1 MVWQYAIP
9 IGMSL
14 FGAWNRNRQ
23 KKKQAEAE
31 NRARLNQFY
40 DASNAYVANNIL
52 KDTSW
57 KDEVIQQEVK
67 ADQAFDQAAE
77 SWRQQDMQ
85 LEQQY
90 ATHAFNVVDLLI
102 ERYRKEYAGEQTG
115 VTASRLAAEPIRQA
129 GFAITK
135 SVRNV
140 IMAQDTA
147 ILNKEIAANNA
158 DRARALYYE
167 QIRQS
172 PIRTPPP
179 KVPDLESGPSAG
191 EFWTDFAIGA
201 ALGVAGAKIG
211 GMTQASNPGMY
222 PYKTAMLGAVGGAQ
236 QIHQAAFSPTPIS
249 AYHDGGNP
257 VGYVSPSYGG
267 SGGGG
272 GGSAVNLASGVSPFA
287 PGVPVNTVGGIQATT
302 SAMNRMNDFLVGMNY
317 LYSGD
322 DSTLLWNTS
331 NRLSLNVT

>member
-57 KDEVIQQEVK
+57 KDAVIQQEIQ
-67 ADQAFDQAAE
+67 ADEAFDQAAE

-90 ATHAFNVVDLLI
+90 ATHAFNVVDLLV

-147 ILNKEIAANNA
+147 ILNKEIVANNA
-158 DRARALYYE
+158 DRARAAYYE

-179 KVPDLESGPSAG
+179 RVPDLVEGPSSG

-211 GMTQASNPGMY
+211 GISSTSKWGA
-222 PYKTAMLGAVGGAQ
+222 YKPALLGAVGGAQ
-236 QIHQAAFSPTPIS
+236 QMHQAAFSPTPIS
-249 AYHDGGNP
+249 AYQAGSGP

-272 GGSAVNLASGVSPFA
+272 RGSGVNLASGVSPFA
-287 PGVPVNTVGGIQATT
+287 PGVPVNTVGGVQATT

-322 DSTLLWNTS
+322 ESTLLWNTS